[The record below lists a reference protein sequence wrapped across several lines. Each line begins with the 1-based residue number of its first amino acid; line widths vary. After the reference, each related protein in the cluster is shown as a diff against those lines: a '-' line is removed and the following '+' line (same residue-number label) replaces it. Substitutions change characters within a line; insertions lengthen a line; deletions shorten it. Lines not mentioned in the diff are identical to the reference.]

1 MSPIMSSPSGT
12 VYLMYHELETP
23 GRALCDPDPG
33 YVRYVVSA
41 ADFTDQM
48 NWLKVAG
55 WSGLSVPDA
64 LGRARPRS
72 VAITFDDGCE
82 TDLLTAA
89 PLLKQLGF
97 GATFYI
103 TTEFLG
109 KKGYL
114 SPAQVR
120 ELAALGF
127 DIGCHSR
134 SHPYLPDL
142 ADDQLPAEI
151 AEPKARLEEMTGR
164 AVSHFSCPG
173 GRWDPRVARV
183 AREAGYKSVATSRT
197 AANTP
202 HTDPFA
208 LGRVA
213 IMRGT
218 SLVNYRRV
226 CRGEGLWKLQLAT
239 SLLAGVKGALG
250 NTAYDRMRALFL
262 RGK

>member
-1 MSPIMSSPSGT
+1 MPGPSST
-12 VYLMYHELETP
+12 VYLMYHELELP

-41 ADFTDQM
+41 TDFADQM

-55 WSGLSVPDA
+55 WSGLSVEQA
-64 LGRARPRS
+64 LGRSRPHT

-82 TDLLTAA
+82 TDLLSAA

-103 TTEFLG
+103 TTGFLG
-109 KKGYL
+109 KRGYL
-114 SPAQVR
+114 TPAQVR
-120 ELAALGF
+120 ELSALGF
-127 DIGCHSR
+127 DIGCHSH

-142 ADDQLPAEI
+142 ADNQLAAEI
-151 AEPKARLEEMTGR
+151 SEPKARLEEMTGHP
-164 AVSHFSCPG
+164 VWHFSCPG
-173 GRWDPRVARV
+173 GRWDARVARV

-197 AANTP
+197 VANPP
-202 HTDPFA
+202 HSDPFA

-218 SLVNYRRV
+218 SLLNYRRV
-226 CRGEGLWKLQLAT
+226 CRGEGLWKLQLA
-239 SLLAGVKGALG
+239 SSVLAGVKGALG
-250 NTAYDRMRALFL
+250 NSGYDRMRALFL